1 LSVIAGANPDFAA
14 VAASRS
20 MADTKAFRA
29 LEHPLR
35 KNLRPEDRG
44 NHLLHGIPVHHL
56 KLLGVP
62 AKTYGDSAG
71 AYRMA
76 SPRSNGIDTRLENA
90 IWKNQSTGEMPRKR
104 AFKHPDEDVFR
115 RPEDQWPEKLRA
127 MKYHAYCA
135 MDNDKALIRN
145 PKVSNYLKATYD
157 GVHANGLALN
167 STFESPARPPP
178 GAMDTVGTLPQLH
191 KHHKHHQHHKHKH
204 HMTHMTRKPDANGGV
219 GGNLPQPRTQRCGL
233 VRLVPK
239 VLGAGTCGFI
249 LFKAFVFA
257 PIGVPLAALACLAM
271 RPRRT
276 NGTPNGKTFYKGG
289 TFVPGGGRAPKGGG
303 FY

>member
-1 LSVIAGANPDFAA
+1 
-14 VAASRS
+14 

-29 LEHPLR
+29 LEYPLR

-104 AFKHPDEDVFR
+104 AFKHPDEAVFR

-145 PKVSNYLKATYD
+145 PKVSDYLKATYD

-178 GAMDTVGTLPQLH
+178 GAMD
-191 KHHKHHQHHKHKH
+191 
-204 HMTHMTRKPDANGGV
+204 GGV
-219 GGNLPQPRTQRCGL
+219 GGNLPQPRTQRC
-233 VRLVPK
+233 RLFPK
-239 VLGAGTCGFI
+239 VLGAGAGGFV

-257 PIGVPLAALACLAM
+257 PIGASLAALAACLAM

-276 NGTPNGKTFYKGG
+276 NGAPNGKTFYKGG